1 MTPESAAAAPVAP
14 PEHAQRWLVLLR
26 DRQGRAEL
34 LGQVHQTE
42 AQAVLHGEYWQ
53 AVSSGATAETVSI
66 SVPLHGTPVKTSKDL
81 LP

>member
-1 MTPESAAAAPVAP
+1 
-14 PEHAQRWLVLLR
+14 
-26 DRQGRAEL
+26 
-34 LGQVHQTE
+34 VHQTE